1 MDMAWGVICVS
12 ICLFVFG
19 ARDGKAV
26 NNWADLYSIYQTLIK
41 ASQEFHKLI
50 NSNEAKMYHQLLP
63 SIPLKCIKGPYY
75 RSQKRGLQEPGWEPL
90 CCARTSTCTDA
101 PDLTKVCKLNI
112 LRLVWKLYSNVVF
125 AEGRGFSVQKS

>member
-1 MDMAWGVICVS
+1 MS

-19 ARDGKAV
+19 ARDGKSV

-75 RSQKRGLQEPGWEPL
+75 GSQQRGLQEPG
-90 CCARTSTCTDA
+90 
-101 PDLTKVCKLNI
+101 
-112 LRLVWKLYSNVVF
+112 
-125 AEGRGFSVQKS
+125 